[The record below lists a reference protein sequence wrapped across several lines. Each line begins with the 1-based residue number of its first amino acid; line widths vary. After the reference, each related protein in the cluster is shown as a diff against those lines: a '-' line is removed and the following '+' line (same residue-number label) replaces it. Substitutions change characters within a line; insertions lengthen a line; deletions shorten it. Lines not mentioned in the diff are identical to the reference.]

1 MLQEHRY
8 SVAPDSDTT
17 VTPSDDEDQCRW
29 STFFHSSAT
38 QPLEL
43 SDRMEGEPTPDNGF
57 TGHVV
62 AENDV
67 MHDEAM
73 EDAMEEDLE
82 GVLGAAEGGDNE
94 DSLAKDDVDAGNA
107 TTETEKNSVLMDD
120 ASVTRE

>member
-1 MLQEHRY
+1 M
-8 SVAPDSDTT
+8 
-17 VTPSDDEDQCRW
+17 
-29 STFFHSSAT
+29 
-38 QPLEL
+38 
-43 SDRMEGEPTPDNGF
+43 
-57 TGHVV
+57 V

-94 DSLAKDDVDAGNA
+94 DSLARDDVDAGNA